1 MQIICF
7 SILHS
12 GASKRNESVPGNK
25 EVNPMKNHI
34 AKITSAVLMT
44 ALLLTAAC
52 ASSGGNNR
60 TDSTTDSTTDG
71 SVKTALVS
79 YKATLTAQEIAA
91 FPEAFVTG
99 LNQYGWTVASY
110 LYEGQNLAISPAS
123 LELAIL
129 MARTGAVGKTADE
142 MKTALSMSALSDEEI
157 LSASRQLMW
166 RTNSNGMEAANS
178 LWMQKDYT
186 FSEDFIK
193 TCMEKFMADAFSVD
207 FLTDAAGATDSINTW
222 ASDKTHGKIP
232 EMNPSP
238 LSSDT
243 RLVLINALYFLG
255 DWENSFAAEDTY
267 EQTFRGTK
275 KDADVSFMH
284 SEENMLY
291 AETPEYQMIS
301 LPFKGADNAADSPYS
316 MVFILPADG
325 QDITAVMDGL
335 AANGFAAAAAEL
347 SQEKVQLALPKFEFT
362 FDASMKKT
370 MQSLGMTLAFDAGS
384 AGFDGM
390 TGSDNDLYISE
401 ILHKCYI
408 RVDEEGA
415 EAAAVTEVIM
425 ETTAMPVEEKMKTF
439 TADRPF
445 LFAIY
450 DETDNSVLFLGAVGQ
465 L

>member
-1 MQIICF
+1 MKIHFVKII
-7 SILHS
+7 
-12 GASKRNESVPGNK
+12 
-25 EVNPMKNHI
+25 
-34 AKITSAVLMT
+34 SAAIMT
-44 ALLLTAAC
+44 ALLFTAAAC
-52 ASSGGNNR
+52 TSGAGKH
-60 TDSTTDSTTDG
+60 TESTTEASMN
-71 SVKTALVS
+71 TALVS
-79 YKATLTAQEIAA
+79 YKATLTAQDISA
-91 FPEAFVTG
+91 FPDAFVSG
-99 LNQYGWTVASY
+99 LNKYGWTAAAQ
-110 LYEGQNLAISPAS
+110 LYDGQNLAISPAS

-129 MARTGAVGKTADE
+129 MARTGAVGQTAEE

-166 RTNSNGMEAANS
+166 RTNTNGMEAANS

-186 FSEDFIK
+186 FSEDFIN

-207 FLTDAAGATDSINTW
+207 FLKDAAGATDSINTW

-232 EMNPSP
+232 EMNPEP

-255 DWENSFAAEDTY
+255 DWENPFKAEDTY
-267 EQTFRGTK
+267 DQTFRGTK
-275 KDADVSFMH
+275 AEADVPFMH

-301 LPFKGADNAADSPYS
+301 LPFKGADDAEDSPYS
-316 MVFILPADG
+316 MAFILPAEG
-325 QDITAVMDGL
+325 QDITAVMNGL
-335 AANGFAAAAAEL
+335 AANGFTAAAADL
-347 SQEKVQLALPKFEFT
+347 TQEKVRLALPKFEFT

-370 MQSLGMTLAFDAGS
+370 MQALGMTLAFDPES
-384 AGFDGM
+384 AGFDNM

-408 RVDEEGA
+408 RVDEKGA

-425 ETTAMPVEEKMKTF
+425 ETTSAMPEEEKIKIF

-450 DETDNSVLFLGAVGQ
+450 DETDNTVLFLGAVGQ
-465 L
+465 IT